1 MPTRQSSLYRKLFV
15 VLMLSSLIFAVGAVP
30 SEAAKAD
37 DQIPR
42 PEHPKPQFQRDSWLN
57 LNGQWDFAIDMDKSG
72 VKKGWAKDPSGLDK
86 KITVPFCPE
95 SRLSGIGH
103 TDFMPAVWYHR
114 TFSIQKGWSGK
125 RIFLHFGGVDYDCRA
140 WVNGTLVG
148 RHYGGSVSFCF
159 EITDAIRDGE
169 NDLVVCALDDIKSD
183 LQPSGKQS
191 RKRKS
196 WGCVYTRTTGI
207 WQTVWLE
214 ARPES
219 FIESVRIVPDLDG
232 KQFVLTPVI
241 KNYRRGMKFK
251 ARWFSD
257 KGKRISTNSSS
268 ANNIALTLKA
278 KKARSWSPADPY
290 LYKLRFELLD
300 GKKVID
306 VVNSYAGLRKFHI
319 EGNKFYLND
328 KPIFLR
334 FVLDQGFY
342 PEGVW
347 TAPADA
353 DFKKEILVSMSLGFN
368 GARLHEKV
376 FEERFHY
383 WADRLGYLTWGEF
396 ADWGGTRHYAN
407 PQGNLNIER
416 EWRDV
421 VLRDLNHPSIITWTF
436 LNETAPGASRNY
448 GPYVR
453 LVRSLAAATRALD
466 PTRPIHDASGYIHV
480 DTDIF
485 SVHDYE
491 PNPEKFR
498 KRYESVAPD
507 AGSKAYRS
515 AHDLSNSIK
524 STHGQEQPYGPAH
537 YEGQPYVLAEY
548 GRFMY
553 NKSKETR
560 EQVED
565 KIESLTEILL
575 NHPHI
580 SGFCYTQITDVE
592 QEING
597 VQTYDRKLKF
607 SAKRL
612 KEIFGAPAKIE
623 SSED

>member
-30 SEAAKAD
+30 VEAAKAD

-140 WVNGTLVG
+140 WVNGTIVG

-169 NDLVVCALDDIKSD
+169 NDLVVCALDDVRGD

-251 ARWFSD
+251 ARLFSD